1 ISVSSTNR
9 NISKDLPIFNNSKV
23 SHANLLH
30 TRWSS
35 NYKKDIFSNRT
46 GISYQ
51 ASYSAYSLDHIL
63 PIRIEHLLY
72 KIARSTPWKKDYN
85 FLLPRDA
92 LIPTV
97 KNFSPRPN
105 MFIPVKYQDIIPPHP
120 IYSTDDVFIAPGS
133 HQWFTY
139 MDDLLKQRRIEAAKI
154 AKSQAKKEQTQLKA
168 QHIFKHGSTKKHYE

>member
-1 ISVSSTNR
+1 
-9 NISKDLPIFNNSKV
+9 
-23 SHANLLH
+23 
-30 TRWSS
+30 
-35 NYKKDIFSNRT
+35 
-46 GISYQ
+46 
-51 ASYSAYSLDHIL
+51 
-63 PIRIEHLLY
+63 
-72 KIARSTPWKKDYN
+72 
-85 FLLPRDA
+85 
-92 LIPTV
+92 
-97 KNFSPRPN
+97 